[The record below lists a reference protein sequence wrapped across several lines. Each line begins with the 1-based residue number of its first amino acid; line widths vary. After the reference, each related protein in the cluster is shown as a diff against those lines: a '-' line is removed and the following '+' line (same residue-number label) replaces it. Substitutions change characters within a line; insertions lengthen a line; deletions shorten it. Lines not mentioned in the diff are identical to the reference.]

1 VDEIGVN
8 RKTIR
13 RANNLEKREGHL
25 LIQKPQVEERSVDE
39 RVARAIAHPMRID
52 ALSML
57 HERTASPKEIADE
70 IGVPLGRVAFHVK
83 ELFNTGCIEL
93 VRTEPRRGAVE
104 HFYRAARQ
112 PMLTDE
118 AWRKLNDGAAR
129 QEIAGLAFKAVVTE
143 GLAALRAGKMDDDD
157 LHLSWRVV
165 SLDAEGRRE
174 LADHQMESLERTE
187 EIRVASEARL
197 RASGEE
203 GTATVTG
210 AFGFERS
217 RGGNR
222 STGGGNRSAKL

>member
-1 VDEIGVN
+1 LAQKQKVEDRTVD
-8 RKTIR
+8 
-13 RANNLEKREGHL
+13 
-25 LIQKPQVEERSVDE
+25 Q
-39 RVARAIAHPMRID
+39 RVAHAIGHPMRID

-70 IGVPLGRVAFHVK
+70 IGVPLGKVAFHVK

-93 VRTEPRRGAVE
+93 VKTVPRRGAVE
-104 HFYRAARQ
+104 HYYRAARQ
-112 PMLTDE
+112 PLLTDRD
-118 AWRKLNDGAAR
+118 WRKLDDGEAR

-157 LHLSWRVV
+157 LHLSWQVV
-165 SLDAEGRRE
+165 DLDAEGRRE
-174 LADHQMESLERTE
+174 LAEHQLESLARTE
-187 EIRVASEARL
+187 QIRAASEERL

-217 RGGNR
+217 RGGKR
-222 STGGGNRSAKL
+222 SSGGGNRSAG